1 MEEKYV
7 LIKRQRAMRRLC
19 LFLLSGGL
27 IPKISPRTTA
37 VVAHAYVVVGEFL
50 GAN

>member
-7 LIKRQRAMRRLC
+7 LIKRQRAMRHPLS
-19 LFLLSGGL
+19 FLLSGGL

-37 VVAHAYVVVGEFL
+37 VVAHAYVVVGEL
-50 GAN
+50 RGAN